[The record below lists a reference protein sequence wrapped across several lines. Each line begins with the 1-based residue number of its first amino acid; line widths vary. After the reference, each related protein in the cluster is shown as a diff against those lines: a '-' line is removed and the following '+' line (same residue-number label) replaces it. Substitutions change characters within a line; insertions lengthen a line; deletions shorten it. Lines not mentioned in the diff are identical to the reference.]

1 MLLSLLACAVK
12 PPMDLGSFAADQA
25 LLSDTQVLSHLADA
39 GGERDLSALLR
50 SDGSI
55 FMSAPDPS
63 ALFTA
68 QHEAHQALPPLTEST
83 ELRVLT
89 FNTAL
94 LSRSY
99 LGTLVEMP
107 EIDARRS
114 KMGEKLFT
122 AGYDVLLLQEVWEWG
137 DLLALQ
143 VEGAGYGYAVY
154 GGTAGVHSEHGL
166 AIAVRE
172 DIIDWSAPQ
181 EQEEQQFDAQRKLEY
196 WPGPDVRRGWLTW
209 SFTLAGTSQ
218 RVHLYDIHATS
229 FVSFWLQRELQ
240 ARQVGMEIAARPAED
255 IVLLGG
261 DLNSGPY
268 YDTDVWTDGA
278 GEAVPG
284 WWRNA
289 AAYALWLHYGE
300 LYDALNAARL
310 PEDVTLGK
318 TIPADHTTYLTEPYG
333 QREWCDEVAGT
344 VFSATDCNTLY
355 YQSYGG
361 TEFPARLDHVFIRDP
376 GAVVRVQSAGLVLS
390 ESMPFDTGTFELSD
404 HYGVE
409 TVLEIAY

>member
-12 PPMDLGSFAADQA
+12 PPTDLGSFAADQA
-25 LLSDTQVLSHLADA
+25 TLSETDTLSHLADA
-39 GGERDLSALLR
+39 GGEGDLSTLLR
-50 SDGSI
+50 ADGGVFSTP
-55 FMSAPDPS
+55 PDPS
-63 ALFTA
+63 ALFSA
-68 QHEAHQALPPLTEST
+68 QLEAHQALPALSEAT

-94 LSRSY
+94 LSRTY
-99 LGTLVEMP
+99 LGNLVEMP
-107 EIDARRS
+107 EIDARRDG
-114 KMGEKLFT
+114 MGEILFT
-122 AGYDVLLLQEVWEWG
+122 AGYDVLLLQEVWEWA

-143 VEGAGYGYAVY
+143 VEGAGHGYAVY
-154 GGTAGVHSEHGL
+154 GGTAGLHSEHGL
-166 AIAVRE
+166 AIAIRE
-172 DIIDWSAPQ
+172 DVIDWTVPQ
-181 EQEEQQFDAQRKLEY
+181 DQQEQQFAAQRKLEY

-218 RVHLYDIHATS
+218 RIHLYDLHATS

-240 ARQVGMEIAARPAED
+240 ARQVGMEAASRPDED

-268 YDTDVWTDGA
+268 YHTDVWTDGV
-278 GEAVPG
+278 GEEVPE

-300 LYDALNAARL
+300 MYDALNAVRV
-310 PEDVTLGK
+310 PEDVSLGSS
-318 TIPADHTTYLTEPYG
+318 IPTDHTTYLTEPYG
-333 QREWCDEVAGT
+333 QAGWCDEVAST
-344 VFSATDCNTLY
+344 VFSATDCNMLY

-361 TEFPARLDHVFIRDP
+361 TEFPARLDHIFIRDP
-376 GAVVRVQSAGLVLS
+376 AAAVRVQSAGLTMD
-390 ESMPFDTGTFELSD
+390 EAMTFETGSFELSD

-409 TVLEIAY
+409 AILQISH